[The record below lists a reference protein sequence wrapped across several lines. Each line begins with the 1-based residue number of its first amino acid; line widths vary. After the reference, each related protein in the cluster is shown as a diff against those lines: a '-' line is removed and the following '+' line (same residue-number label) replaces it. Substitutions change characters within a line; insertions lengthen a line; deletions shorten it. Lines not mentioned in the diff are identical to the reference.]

1 MKVIYKGQRRNLRH
15 IDGMISSQYS
25 DYFHLDM
32 NVGDESLVPN
42 IRKRKYKA
50 PKLSFPNSKTK
61 EKWERKANQATRK

>member
-1 MKVIYKGQRRNLRH
+1 MKIKDK
-15 IDGMISSQYS
+15 IDRWAESRYS
-25 DYFHLDM
+25 DYYHLDM

-61 EKWERKANQATRK
+61 AKWARKRS

>member
-1 MKVIYKGQRRNLRH
+1 MKVVYNGQRRNLRH
-15 IDGMISSQYS
+15 IDGMIRSQYS

-32 NVGDESLVPN
+32 NVGDESLVPS

-61 EKWERKANQATRK
+61 EKWARKRS